1 MNENKVLVVDDE
13 DSVRALLSLVLT
25 KAGYEVLEAANGLEA
40 VECAKKEAPAVI
52 IMDIRMPKMDGMT
65 AFRTFRQ
72 LHLDAAVILM
82 TAFAEVNAAVEAM
95 KTGAF
100 DYVIKPFSSDQI
112 EVILK
117 KAESFSQLVKVSR
130 YLKAYDKM
138 RMVVAGGE
146 TRTDSVM
153 AGLAAVSDRT
163 QR

>member
-82 TAFAEVNAAVEAM
+82 TAFAEVNAAVEA
-95 KTGAF
+95 ALHLR
-100 DYVIKPFSSDQI
+100 
-112 EVILK
+112 E
-117 KAESFSQLVKVSR
+117 R
-130 YLKAYDKM
+130 M
-138 RMVVAGGE
+138 RG
-146 TRTDSVM
+146 R
-153 AGLAAVSDRT
+153 R
-163 QR
+163 